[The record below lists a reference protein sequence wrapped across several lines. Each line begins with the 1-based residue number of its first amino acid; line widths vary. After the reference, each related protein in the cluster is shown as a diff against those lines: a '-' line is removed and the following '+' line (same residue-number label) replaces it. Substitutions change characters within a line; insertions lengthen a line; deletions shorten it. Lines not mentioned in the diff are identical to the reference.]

1 MIEGTHYPASRIK
14 KEPDKI
20 KYLIWLMKI
29 LIYCIAI
36 HVPSGNPASAEH
48 LARYINIQH
57 TVRLVLL

>member
-1 MIEGTHYPASRIK
+1 
-14 KEPDKI
+14 
-20 KYLIWLMKI
+20 MKI
-29 LIYCIAI
+29 SDILVSRI